1 VKAYNTR
8 GATLTADNALRILN
22 GSSSVTVAADG
33 VTIANGT
40 LTTPKITCIVAG
52 QTLTIDAAA
61 SAFPLVI
68 SNSSGTTDFGVCNIA
83 MITSTGVGAQ
93 LQAGSLVITEPDRAI
108 SIGVFG
114 VSLITDTGGTIRTP
128 FTGTLAAAIAA
139 GKNVQGGI
147 IY

>member
-1 VKAYNTR
+1 M
-8 GATLTADNALRILN
+8 L
-22 GSSSVTVAADG
+22 
-33 VTIANGT
+33 
-40 LTTPKITCIVAG
+40 
-52 QTLTIDAAA
+52 
-61 SAFPLVI
+61 
-68 SNSSGTTDFGVCNIA
+68 
-83 MITSTGVGAQ
+83 TSTGVGAQ
-93 LQAGSLVITEPDRAI
+93 LQAGSLVITEPSRAI